1 MKILMVVHNFPPH
14 TFAGVEL
21 HVYDLAR
28 VLAERNEVHVLYR
41 VEDPD
46 AREFTLTRST
56 YEGVGVIRVVSNL
69 TAQDPGDPEVSTGL
83 RNVFGEVLRELAP
96 DVVHFH
102 HLLFLS
108 ADLPLEA
115 RALGFPTLVTLH
127 DYWYLCC
134 RIQLYVPGQ
143 GRCEGPSVFRCAG
156 CFDHP
161 NRLVRAA
168 RRFAT
173 LLDGIAGP
181 WLEGTRLLDERS
193 VFRYHA
199 RRIRRNRAVLRSYDV
214 LLANSEHLRR
224 RYLRFGAPENRT
236 RVIRLGMDTAVLR
249 RSRHEPGAKV
259 RFGYVGSIV
268 EHKGL
273 QVLLEA
279 FRRVPE
285 ATLEIH
291 GNCEL
296 NEAVRAFRAGLE
308 PPPNVRFMGGFDH
321 REIGRVLERIDVLVV
336 PSLWEEAY
344 GLSVDEAKAAGIPV
358 LASRIG
364 GIPEHLVEGKEGFL
378 FTPGSADE
386 LERLVR
392 RLAGRPDRVRALRP
406 TGDDVVTLFEQGEDV
421 EAVYRTLVSEHTRA
435 KNRGASARPGN
446 EERFRGGNP

>member
-1 MKILMVVHNFPPH
+1 
-14 TFAGVEL
+14 
-21 HVYDLAR
+21 VYDLAR
-28 VLAERNEVHVLYR
+28 VLAERHEVHVLHR
-41 VEDPD
+41 VEDPG
-46 AREFTLTRST
+46 AREFSLSRGE
-56 YEGVGVIRVVSNL
+56 YGGVGVIRLVNNL
-69 TAQDPGDPEVSTGL
+69 TARDPGDPELSAGL
-83 RNVFGEVLRELAP
+83 REAFGGLLEELAP

-115 RALGFPTLVTLH
+115 RARGIPVLVTLH

-134 RIQLYVPGQ
+134 RIQLYVPGK

-156 CFDHP
+156 CFEHP
-161 NRLVRAA
+161 NRLVQAA
-168 RRFAT
+168 RRFAG
-173 LLDGIAGP
+173 LLDGVAGR
-181 WLEGTRLLDERS
+181 WLEGTRLMDARS
-193 VFRYHA
+193 VFGYHA
-199 RRIRRNRAVLRSYDV
+199 RRIRRNREVLRSFDV
-214 LLANSEHLRR
+214 LLANSDHLRR
-224 RYLRFGAPENRT
+224 RYLRFGAPPERT
-236 RVIRLGMDTAVLR
+236 RVIRLGLDTAVLR

-273 QVLLEA
+273 HVLLEA

-285 ATLEIH
+285 APLEIH
-291 GNCEL
+291 GDCTVND
-296 NEAVRAFRAGLE
+296 AVRAYRATLD

-336 PSLWEEAY
+336 PSIWEEAY

-364 GIPEHLVEGKEGFL
+364 GIPEHLEEGREGYL

-406 TGDDVVTLFEQGEDV
+406 HGRDVVTLIENGEEV
-421 EAVYRTLVSEHTRA
+421 EAVYRTLVLDRA
-435 KNRGASARPGN
+435 QGRGRPPAGGGARPGDG
-446 EERFRGGNP
+446 RP